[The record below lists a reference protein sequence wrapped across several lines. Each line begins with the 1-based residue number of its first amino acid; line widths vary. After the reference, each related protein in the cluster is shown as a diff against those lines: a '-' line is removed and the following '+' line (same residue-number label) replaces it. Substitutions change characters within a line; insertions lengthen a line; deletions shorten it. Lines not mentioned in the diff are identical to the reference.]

1 MQSVHQYLPIL
12 VFICLASIIAIAL
25 VLIPSFFA
33 PKKPDRKKL
42 STYECGFDPKGDT
55 RGTFNIS
62 FYLTAM
68 LFIIFDLE
76 ITFLIPWAITLKET
90 RLPGLL
96 SMLVFLVVLAIGLIY
111 EWRKGALEWE

>member
-1 MQSVHQYLPIL
+1 M
-12 VFICLASIIAIAL
+12 CLAYIIAIVL
-25 VLIPSFFA
+25 VFIPSFFA
-33 PKKPDRKKL
+33 PKKPDRRKL

-55 RGTFNIS
+55 RGTFSIS

-90 RLPGLL
+90 RLLGFL
-96 SMLVFLVVLAIGLIY
+96 SMFVFLMVLVIGLIY